1 MRSRGRK
8 GRRQGSS
15 AMEAAMLLP
24 VLFVLLL
31 GMVEVARVTYTYYM
45 LQKMLYQLARYV
57 GTQQGVNFC
66 DDSDAVL
73 VAAKNL
79 AVTGTED
86 GSNDPLL
93 TNLNADMIQV
103 RIERYSRDT
112 GELGVCDC
120 SVTGCDSASGG
131 TAPDFI
137 VVSIPDGYPV
147 TMSIPPAIVEEI
159 LLKPHVRVP
168 FGGTS

>member
-1 MRSRGRK
+1 MRPAGEK
-8 GRRQGSS
+8 GRRRGSS
-15 AMEAAMLLP
+15 ALEAAMLLP
-24 VLFVLLL
+24 VMFVLLV
-31 GMVEVARVTYTYYM
+31 GMVEIARVTYTYYM

-66 DDSDAVL
+66 DESDPVL
-73 VAAKNL
+73 VAAKNY

-93 TNLNADMIQV
+93 TNLSADMIQV

-120 SVTGCDSASGG
+120 SVSGCDSASGG

-137 VVSIPDGYPV
+137 VVTIPDGYTV
-147 TMSIPPAIVEEI
+147 TLAIPPAIIEEI
-159 LLKPHVRVP
+159 PLKPQIRVP